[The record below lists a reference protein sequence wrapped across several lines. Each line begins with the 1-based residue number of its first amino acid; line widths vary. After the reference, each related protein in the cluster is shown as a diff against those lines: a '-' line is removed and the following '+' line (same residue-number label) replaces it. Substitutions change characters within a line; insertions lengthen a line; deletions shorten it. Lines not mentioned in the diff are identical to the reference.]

1 MTRLVRLIRT
11 TAFRLSLAFVALAA
25 LVASTLIAVISY
37 QAQNLLREQSETAVQ
52 EEIDALSTTYR
63 TTGLRGL
70 FLAVT
75 RRANRPGAYLYL
87 LTNPQGQPLAGNL
100 LSLQPG
106 ILSDLGPRLITYSHD
121 DPSDTHQREASVRI
135 VEMPGGFRLVVGRDL
150 AEQARLRT
158 IVVNAAIAAGIVVLA
173 FGLGGGSLVAM
184 RIARRIDDMTA
195 SSHAIMAGDLSKR
208 LPLSGS
214 GDEFDR
220 LGGSVNTMLARIEE
234 LMRGLKEV
242 SDNIA
247 HDLKTPLTRL
257 RSRVEG
263 ALRQTLTGDKAR
275 EELSAVLSETDGLIR
290 TFDALLLI
298 ARAEGGEGP
307 AGLAR
312 IDLRDVVNGIGDL
325 YDVVAEEAGFQLMI
339 EAPGSAVIRGN
350 RELLARALSNLID
363 NAIKFSRPA
372 ASPPPPTITI
382 SLALVDGQ
390 ARLSVSDRGPGILEA
405 DRGRVLERFVR
416 LEKSRSKP
424 GTGLGL
430 SLVLAI
436 TRLHHGT
443 LLLEDNQPGLRVVIT
458 MPLAVPA

>member
-25 LVASTLIAVISY
+25 LVAATLVAVISY

-52 EEIDALSTTYR
+52 EEIDALATTYR

-70 FLAVT
+70 YLAVT

-87 LTNPQGQPLAGNL
+87 LTSPQGQPLAGNL

-106 ILSDLGPRLITYSHD
+106 ILGDLGPRLITYSHD
-121 DPSDTHQREASVRI
+121 DPSDTRQRAASVRI

-150 AEQARLRT
+150 AEQARLRM
-158 IVVNAAIAAGIVVLA
+158 IVINAGIAAGIIVLA

-220 LGGSVNTMLARIEE
+220 LGGSVNTMLSRIEK
-234 LMRGLKEV
+234 LMHGLKEV

-247 HDLKTPLTRL
+247 HDLKTPLNRL
-257 RSRVEG
+257 RSRVES
-263 ALRQTLTGDKAR
+263 ALRQSLTSDQAR
-275 EELSAVLSETDGLIR
+275 DELSAVLSETDGLIR

-298 ARAEGGEGP
+298 ARAEGGEG
-307 AGLAR
+307 AADLAS
-312 IDLRDVVNGIGDL
+312 IDLRDIVNGMGDL
-325 YDVVAEEAGFQLMI
+325 YGVVAEEAGCQLII
-339 EAPGSAVIRGN
+339 EAPRSAVIRGN

-363 NAIKFSRPA
+363 NAIKFSAPNA
-372 ASPPPPTITI
+372 GSMPPSITL
-382 SLALVDGQ
+382 SLALIDEGT
-390 ARLSVSDRGPGILEA
+390 RLSVADRGPGIREA
-405 DRGRVLERFVR
+405 DRSRVLERFVR
-416 LEKSRSKP
+416 LEKSRSQP
-424 GTGLGL
+424 GAGLGL

-443 LLLEDNQPGLRVVIT
+443 LVLEDNHPGLRVVIT
-458 MPLAVPA
+458 LPRAAPA